1 MDVLSGL
8 QDYCVCICVCVCLC
22 SCQVGSTHLVSHGPL
37 EGHVVLLD
45 SCVDIGVVCTKR
57 FESGWLFPHLC
68 LISWNWLL
76 KGERACFSNNSK
88 YCTHTCMD
96 SYKLTEPIN
105 RKCGSEV
112 DMWRNFLCVCSWSLK
127 HGNPWSYERIAFHW
141 SKSYGGKHLV
151 HLNSVQSYPKPFFFF
166 LMISLLFITGIKK
179 MTFWAKLH
187 SKNDFFPK
195 L

>member
-1 MDVLSGL
+1 MCCPGYRIIVFV
-8 QDYCVCICVCVCLC
+8 YVFVCVYAHARLGRPTSSLTDPWRGMWFCW
-22 SCQVGSTHLVSHGPL
+22 TR
-37 EGHVVLLD
+37 
-45 SCVDIGVVCTKR
+45 VDIGVVCTKR

-141 SKSYGGKHLV
+141 SKSYVGKHLV
-151 HLNSVQSYPKPFFFF
+151 HLNSVQSYPKPFFVFF
-166 LMISLLFITGIKK
+166 
-179 MTFWAKLH
+179 
-187 SKNDFFPK
+187 
-195 L
+195 